1 MLNEIISSEEST
13 TIQKRHKY
21 IYLLMIQDF
30 INDLNKKLIPTYILT
45 FDQENAFDKV
55 VRKYI
60 LTFLE
65 KMKFPKTTYLFYKSF
80 I

>member
-1 MLNEIISSEEST
+1 
-13 TIQKRHKY
+13 
-21 IYLLMIQDF
+21 MIQDF

>member
-1 MLNEIISSEEST
+1 MKRAIIMLISKTTKEE
-13 TIQKRHKY
+13 RHKY
-21 IYLLMIQDF
+21 IHLLMIQDF